1 MLKQFTILFISAL
14 FFLSACSS
22 IKNVEC
28 TGIQGFKVHK
38 VNTEGINSEVMVT
51 IKNPNNFG
59 FNIYPSEFD
68 VVYGGIKLGKAK
80 LDKKVAISKNAEET
94 YPFELAGDFKGIGLA
109 DIMKLLESLTRKGEL
124 QIKGDLKV
132 GKLLM
137 KKTFPVEVKRKIA
150 ID

>member
-1 MLKQFTILFISAL
+1 MLKQLSLLFFAAL
-14 FFLSACSS
+14 FFLSSCTS

-28 TGIQGFKVHK
+28 TGIKGFKVHK
-38 VNTEGINSEVMVT
+38 VNTEGINSEVMLT

-59 FNIYPSEFD
+59 FYIYPSEFD
-68 VVYGGIKLGKAK
+68 VMYAGIRLGKAK
-80 LDKKVAISKNAEET
+80 LEKKVAITKNAEET
-94 YPFELAGDFKGIGLA
+94 YPFELAGDFKGISLA

-124 QIKGDLKV
+124 HIKGDLKV